1 MDQNDA
7 IKVVLYHNN
16 RAKFESYIKM
26 AEDRYARDYERRE
39 QERDA
44 TEYKSFL
51 WEIPETRV
59 YNTETTISRE
69 GEIYNHALMPF
80 FEEKSVSQPEYLF
93 SRWVDKQNEH
103 IEWWYKNADSGNMHF
118 AVPYTDI
125 LGNPRCFYVDFI
137 IRLKNGTICLFDTKT
152 KDSDPNAAA
161 KHNALLEYIKREN
174 ETNMKR
180 LMGGVLIMEDEN
192 WYYSEM
198 PIENTSSLIGWT
210 PLDLSSINVELH

>member
-1 MDQNDA
+1 
-7 IKVVLYHNN
+7 
-16 RAKFESYIKM
+16 M

-59 YNTETTISRE
+59 YNTETTLSRE

-125 LGNPRCFYVDFI
+125 AGVPRCFYVDYI
-137 IRLKNGTICLFDTKT
+137 I
-152 KDSDPNAAA
+152 
-161 KHNALLEYIKREN
+161 
-174 ETNMKR
+174 
-180 LMGGVLIMEDEN
+180 
-192 WYYSEM
+192 
-198 PIENTSSLIGWT
+198 
-210 PLDLSSINVELH
+210 